1 MPSKSL
7 KIFIWR
13 RQKLCNE
20 YVRNSSLA
28 ADCSVISRFKL
39 PNVLHRE
46 MAHYLANIHLSS
58 VALLLLLLHYSS
70 ESQQKCLR
78 RWKREKRNEKHTKKM
93 LCIKLSKSA
102 ENVSAIF
109 FLRACEKGKDSSR
122 ARWSAETYTCC
133 WVDVEAIYRD
143 SIMIFFFPSHIS
155 LPSLL
160 GCLPSTRSSHRCFR
174 VFCERNRI
182 YKFIHGFTKMKSKYP
197 KCRYRCVLIVY
208 QWV

>member
-7 KIFIWR
+7 KIFICR

-78 RWKREKRNEKHTKKM
+78 RWKREKKNEKHTKKNAVH
-93 LCIKLSKSA
+93 KAFQVGEKR
-102 ENVSAIF
+102 ERYIF
-109 FLRACEKGKDSSR
+109 SPCLREGKR
-122 ARWSAETYTCC
+122 FEQGTLKR
-133 WVDVEAIYRD
+133 
-143 SIMIFFFPSHIS
+143 
-155 LPSLL
+155 
-160 GCLPSTRSSHRCFR
+160 
-174 VFCERNRI
+174 
-182 YKFIHGFTKMKSKYP
+182 
-197 KCRYRCVLIVY
+197 
-208 QWV
+208 